1 MTLPE
6 KITLLMQQ
14 NNYTQADIARRSGMT
29 QSAISQFM
37 KRKRVPN
44 AFSLVRLA
52 YALNVRVGSLLDGV
66 DFP

>member
-1 MTLPE
+1 MTLSE

-14 NNYTQADIARRSGMT
+14 NNYSQADIARRSGMT

-37 KRKRVPN
+37 NRKRVPN

-52 YALNVRVGSLLDGV
+52 YALNVSVGSLLDGV